1 MTRVRIEAVITELVF
16 EHSLRIRLKAEG
28 SGDDEK
34 PTSSP
39 PSKITSNAASVSGD
53 DDEQTI
59 NGDQKTRAE
68 NVSSATQVSTVVGS
82 SRTASESAQSIT
94 GKGKVKAKADTT
106 EEVKAKKRGDS
117 QNLLGRINNF
127 VTSDLANILEGSDFL
142 NFCE

>member
-53 DDEQTI
+53 DEQTI

-68 NVSSATQVSTVVGS
+68 NESSATQVSTVVGS
-82 SRTASESAQSIT
+82 SRTASESTQSIT
-94 GKGKVKAKADTT
+94 GKGKVKAKADTA

>member
-53 DDEQTI
+53 DEQTI
-59 NGDQKTRAE
+59 NGDQKTRAGNE
-68 NVSSATQVSTVVGS
+68 SSATQVSTVVGS

-94 GKGKVKAKADTT
+94 GKGKAKTKADTA
-106 EEVKAKKRGDS
+106 EEVKAKKQGDS